1 MECPLCFDA
10 DATVKVKGCRHSFC
24 AACAKEWFTRNECAT
39 CPMCRGP
46 FRCKEARVWIEEKME
61 RDTLFEDGVNIILDA
76 RKVYTWIV
84 DVVNGTEVMWG
95 SRVSKMEKLKEFQ
108 LAYNAAHD
116 WFFEDEEDFEEFV
129 LNTDVSE
136 LTHEP
141 RGVYFN
147 DPTDRWFTKYPQ
159 LV

>member
-1 MECPLCFDA
+1 
-10 DATVKVKGCRHSFC
+10 
-24 AACAKEWFTRNECAT
+24 
-39 CPMCRGP
+39 MCRGP
-46 FRCKEARVWIEEKME
+46 FRCKESRVWIAEKME
-61 RDTLFEDGVNIILDA
+61 RDILFEDGVNMILNA

-84 DVVNGTEVMWG
+84 DEVNGTEVMWG
-95 SRVSKMEKLKEFQ
+95 SRVSKLEKLKEFQ
-108 LAYNAAHD
+108 LAYNAAYD
-116 WFFEDEEDFEEFV
+116 WFFEDDEDFEEFV

-136 LTHEP
+136 LTKEP